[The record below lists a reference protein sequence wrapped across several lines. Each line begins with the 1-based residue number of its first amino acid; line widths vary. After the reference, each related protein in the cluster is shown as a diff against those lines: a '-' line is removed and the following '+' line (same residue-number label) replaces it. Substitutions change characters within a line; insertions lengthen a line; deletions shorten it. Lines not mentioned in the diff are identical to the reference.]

1 MRYEASAAAL
11 STSSSNTLPCSGH
24 FQWKRKSK
32 VTVETSPGEKTS
44 PQRSLKII
52 LHLRNQ
58 QRESHYLSLDHSRIH
73 CFVAQVNSGS
83 VSPGL
88 LGGCGHLDGPEELLF
103 GYRGRLFA
111 FQGSQKVSKEP
122 PVCLPVTIS
131 LGLCT
136 YGHRSS
142 VLCNPQRIL
151 VIYP

>member
-1 MRYEASAAAL
+1 MCYKASAAAL

-24 FQWKRKSK
+24 FQWKCNSK

-52 LHLRNQ
+52 FHLRNQ

-88 LGGCGHLDGPEELLF
+88 LSSCSHLDGPEELLF

-111 FQGSQKVSKEP
+111 CRDKTEKFIPLFPVPESQI
-122 PVCLPVTIS
+122 LYLS
-131 LGLCT
+131 L
-136 YGHRSS
+136 RSTERN
-142 VLCNPQRIL
+142 CFIP
-151 VIYP
+151 